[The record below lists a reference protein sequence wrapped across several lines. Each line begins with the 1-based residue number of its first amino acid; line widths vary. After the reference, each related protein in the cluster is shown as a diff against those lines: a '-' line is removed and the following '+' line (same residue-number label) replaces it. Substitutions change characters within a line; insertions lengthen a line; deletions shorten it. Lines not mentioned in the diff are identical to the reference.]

1 MTEYPVKKLC
11 SKIDT
16 ESVNKTNKKESVLL
30 KYTHWSQAV
39 HSPNMLNELIYVSTT
54 LKAQLKRHGVSSR
67 CSDMDTHLFF

>member
-30 KYTHWSQAV
+30 KYTH
-39 HSPNMLNELIYVSTT
+39 
-54 LKAQLKRHGVSSR
+54 
-67 CSDMDTHLFF
+67 